1 MFEVLK
7 KKGGGGGVSQYST
20 LLSLGGGSST
30 EDFIRKVNLCSMPD
44 IKDQCRGLTVTLT
57 NAFSLGFKHIKVNV

>member
-20 LLSLGGGSST
+20 LLSLGGGILNRRLHQKSKSLQYA
-30 EDFIRKVNLCSMPD
+30 RHKRSMQGSYSD
-44 IKDQCRGLTVTLT
+44 AYKRFQSGL
-57 NAFSLGFKHIKVNV
+57 